1 MKLPKGRVRVLRTKE
16 GRFRVTLPRALAEAV
31 GLRGGE
37 TGRFRL
43 LEFREDRVV
52 LALVIEKE
60 RDKP

>member
-1 MKLPKGRVRVLRTKE
+1 MRVLRTRE
-16 GRFRVTLPRALAEAV
+16 GRFRITLPRALAEAV

-37 TGRFRL
+37 TGKFRL

-52 LALVIEKE
+52 LALEIEKE